1 MNENTNNLLWQLNP
15 AACEP
20 PPQGILNDF
29 RVVLRGNLP
38 VAGKPSNAGSKA
50 LENFMPIEDAAV
62 VKRLKN
68 HGAWLAGMS
77 QMSELG
83 FGITKDTAHRLIGE
97 KQCNAFLGTESAGEI
112 RYLAAMAGAWGYKP
126 SSGICSNLGA
136 VTLLPSMECIGVI
149 AETPAAVASIL
160 FAVSGKEDRDFS
172 MLWDN
177 LPVFPA
183 KGDKSPDSGTA
194 GPPIKVG
201 VIAEQIA
208 GLDEADKNAFEK
220 TVSGLVQKGIP
231 VTEVSF
237 PDYDLFRT
245 VHQVIGSVEA
255 SSSAGKYD
263 GVRYGHR
270 ASNTD
275 NWNDMYLKTRQAS
288 FGTLIKAYL
297 FQGAFFQFE
306 NYPAFE
312 QAARLRNLLFQKT
325 GALFEDIDFIAS
337 PLRISGFDATRAQ
350 SVDDVYDALVH
361 ALPANVLG
369 LPALC
374 APGMTR
380 TDDRDLGL
388 QIMAPH
394 LADEKLL
401 NFAAQYLTAS

>member
-1 MNENTNNLLWQLNP
+1 MNENNDLLWHVNP
-15 AACEP
+15 AAGDP

-29 RVVLRGNLP
+29 RVILRGNLP
-38 VAGKPSNAGSKA
+38 VAGRPSNAGSIA
-50 LENFMPIEDAAV
+50 LENYMPIEDAAV
-62 VKRLKN
+62 VKRLKD

-77 QMSELG
+77 RLSELG
-83 FGITKDTAHRLIGE
+83 FGITNETAHRLIGE
-97 KQCNAFLGTESAGEI
+97 KQCNAFLGTDGAGEI

-126 SSGICSNLGA
+126 SFGICSNLGA
-136 VTLLPSMECIGVI
+136 ITLVPSMECIGVI
-149 AETPAAVASIL
+149 AETPGAITSIL
-160 FAVSGKEDRDFS
+160 SAVSGKEDRDFS

-177 LPVFPA
+177 LPIFQNNIS
-183 KGDKSPDSGTA
+183 KNPDSGAT
-194 GPPIKVG
+194 GHRFRVG
-201 VIAEQIA
+201 VIAEQIS
-208 GLDEADKNAFEK
+208 GLDTADKSAFET
-220 TVSGLVQKGIP
+220 TVSGLAQKGIP
-231 VTEVSF
+231 VTAVSF

-270 ASNTD
+270 AANTD

-312 QAARLRNLLFQKT
+312 QAARLRNHLVKQTRTLFK
-325 GALFEDIDFIAS
+325 DIDFIAS
-337 PLRISGFDATRAQ
+337 PLRRSGFDATRAQ

-369 LPALC
+369 LPALS

-380 TDDRDLGL
+380 TDDMDLGL

-401 NFAAQYLTAS
+401 NFAAHYLGNT